1 MLVFH
6 EAECKSLFDSYERAC
21 FQTGSNAELL
31 CSKPFGAARDFVNTQ
46 EQILSIPAERQPT
59 PALLPFQR
67 YIPLVAW
74 VMVVATL
81 LFIPLKIIG
90 YGFLPAGDARRHVA
104 KAFSE
109 KTNPEIMVLG
119 PEYKVDHSPGWEGLL
134 RFLHFKGG
142 WGKEALMTFS
152 VVGLMLCIFYAPLL
166 WLRRPEAWLAALLAQ
181 LVAIPELML
190 RLTMARPLLLTEGIL
205 IALLF
210 AWSKSEA
217 KRPSPLKIILT
228 CAGFGLS
235 AWIHGSWYLWVMPL
249 AAFFLARCWRAAFWL
264 TACWI
269 TGTVAGALLT
279 GKPVAFLEQALAMA
293 SKISHEHVQKW
304 MLVGELQPSYGEFA
318 TLTLLAIVFL
328 WRRQQGNIQLAL
340 FRQPVFC
347 LIVIGWILGFGAD
360 RCWADWGIPAVLVW
374 LAIQFEEIMMTACD
388 AASLKRLVA
397 CGLIA
402 MPLFFHSTN
411 DLGRRYTYCLSEAF
425 LDANDPTL
433 KGWLP
438 ESNGIFYSSEMGF
451 FYDTFYQNP
460 EADWR
465 YVLGLE
471 PALMP
476 PDDLKTLRNIQLY
489 QGAPKA
495 YEPWADKM
503 RPADRLVIFS
513 PMQPNLPQ
521 LEWHDA
527 IGNMWIGR
535 LPKK

>member
-6 EAECKSLFDSYERAC
+6 ETACKAKSICAKRSV
-21 FQTGSNAELL
+21 
-31 CSKPFGAARDFVNTQ
+31 AALDFVKTQ
-46 EQILSIPAERQPT
+46 EQELTIPTGRQPMPET
-59 PALLPFQR
+59 APFQR

-74 VMVVATL
+74 VIVIATL

-104 KAFSE
+104 KAFTE
-109 KTNPEIMVLG
+109 KPNTEIMVLI

-134 RFLHFKGG
+134 RFLHFKAG
-142 WGKEALMTFS
+142 WGMEALVTFS
-152 VVGLMLCIFYAPLL
+152 VVGLMLSVFYAPLP

-181 LVAIPELML
+181 MVAIPELMI
-190 RLTMARPLLLTEGIL
+190 RFTQARPLLLTEGIL

-210 AWSKSEA
+210 SWSKPEA
-217 KRPSPLKIILT
+217 KNPSPLKIVLT
-228 CAGFGLS
+228 CVGFGLS

-269 TGTVAGALLT
+269 VGTVAGAILT
-279 GKPVAFLEQALAMA
+279 GKPVAFLEQALVMA
-293 SKISHEHVQKW
+293 SKISHEHVPKW
-304 MLVGELQPSYGEFA
+304 LLVGELRPSYGEFG

-328 WRRQQGNIQLAL
+328 WRRQQNKMEPAL
-340 FRQPVFC
+340 FREPIFC

-374 LAIQFEEIMMTACD
+374 LAMQFEEIMTACYD
-388 AASLKRLVA
+388 ADCPKRLMA

-402 MPLFFHSTN
+402 VPLFFHSTN
-411 DLGRRYTYCLSEAF
+411 DLDRRYTYSLNQAF
-425 LDANDPTL
+425 LDASDPTL
-433 KGWLP
+433 QGWLP
-438 ESNGIFYSSEMGF
+438 ETNGIFYSSEMGF

-460 EADWR
+460 KADWR
-465 YVLGLE
+465 YILGLE

-476 PDDLKTLRNIQLY
+476 PEDLKILRSIQLN
-489 QGAPKA
+489 QGALKA
-495 YEPWADKM
+495 YVPWINKM

-513 PMQPNLPQ
+513 PVQPDLPQ

-527 IGNMWIGR
+527 VGNMWIGR
-535 LPKK
+535 LPKKASHK